1 MEERCK
7 CNGGEVLARREHAP
21 RPHAGGE
28 VGAATDPASSS
39 SEDESSDE
47 YEETSSSSED
57 ENSSSSS
64 SEEESSSSSDEDDD
78 ESSSSPEDESSDE
91 DDDESSSSSDGD
103 ESDDMDDYDSDEPDD
118 GDEEEFESMECECSW
133 KGVKA
138 APPRSHTTAASPA
151 AACSICM
158 EPCTS
163 DGAHRVCCIPC
174 GHVYGRLCL
183 DKWLGCSRNTGA
195 KCPQC
200 GQAYKIKQ
208 ITNLYVT
215 KHIRD
220 GDTTEEPA
228 KRHKSFAEN
237 FRLQCHQY
245 VQNAQERVG
254 KIVEDKVAVFCKDQT
269 AMEIDRV
276 DEDKN
281 AKEKCKVERFKEEMM
296 KMIRSE
302 QAQLMEFMYFGVLHN
317 RDGGRPFYHGQQTP
331 TKFYD
336 SLT

>member
-1 MEERCK
+1 ME
-7 CNGGEVLARREHAP
+7 ARS
-21 RPHAGGE
+21 
-28 VGAATDPASSS
+28 ATDPASSS
-39 SEDESSDE
+39 SEDE

-57 ENSSSSS
+57 ESSSSS
-64 SEEESSSSSDEDDD
+64 SSDEESSSSSDEDDD
-78 ESSSSPEDESSDE
+78 ESSSSSEEESSDE
-91 DDDESSSSSDGD
+91 EDDESSSSSDGD
-103 ESDDMDDYDSDEPDD
+103 DSDDMDDYDSDEPDD

-138 APPRSHTTAASPA
+138 AAPRSHTTAASPA

-158 EPCTS
+158 ELCTS

-183 DKWLGCSRNTGA
+183 DKWLGCSRNTRA
-195 KCPQC
+195 K
-200 GQAYKIKQ
+200 
-208 ITNLYVT
+208 
-215 KHIRD
+215 
-220 GDTTEEPA
+220 EPA

-245 VQNAQERVG
+245 VQNAQEQVG
-254 KIVEDKVAVFCKDQT
+254 KILEDKVAVFCKDQT

-296 KMIRSE
+296 KTIRSE
-302 QAQLMEFMYFGVLHN
+302 QAQLMEFMVQN
-317 RDGGRPFYHGQQTP
+317 WPCTS
-331 TKFYD
+331 
-336 SLT
+336 SLTT